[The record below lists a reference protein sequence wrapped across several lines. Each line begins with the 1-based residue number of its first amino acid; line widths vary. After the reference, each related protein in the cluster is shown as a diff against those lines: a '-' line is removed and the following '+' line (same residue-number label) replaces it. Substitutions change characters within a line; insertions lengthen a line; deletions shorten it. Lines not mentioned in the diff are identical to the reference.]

1 MMTFFLAFAPLV
13 GACVGFGFGRFM
25 ARRAA
30 AKSIARDSSEQVVG
44 DFPLVSDRGRF
55 HG

>member
-1 MMTFFLAFAPLV
+1 MATFFISLAVIV
-13 GACVGFGFGRFM
+13 GACVGFGFGYLM
-25 ARRAA
+25 ARR
-30 AKSIARDSSEQVVG
+30 AKSIARDSSDQVIG